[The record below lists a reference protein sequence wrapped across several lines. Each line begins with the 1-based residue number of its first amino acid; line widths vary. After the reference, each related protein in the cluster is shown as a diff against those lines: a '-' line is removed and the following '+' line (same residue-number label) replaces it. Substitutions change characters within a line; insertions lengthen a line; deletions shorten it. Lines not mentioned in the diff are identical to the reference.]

1 MAKKEDIVIA
11 ISIVIL
17 VIAAGI
23 SFQNYQNA
31 KQAKKQID
39 KLNIEIQDR
48 DTQIVKLIKDIRR
61 R

>member
-1 MAKKEDIVIA
+1 MAKKEDIVIG

-23 SFQNYQNA
+23 SFQNYKNA